1 MAVILKGIW
10 ELVTWIM
17 IFAGID
23 LSAVATSFWDVTS
36 SSHFSSAP
44 PACEEET
51 GFLGDR
57 MFKNYMARRI
67 LSQLTEL
74 PRECL
79 CGIEE

>member
-23 LSAVATSFWDVTS
+23 LSPVATSFWDVTS